1 MPRWRCW
8 VAKSIAEPPLRTPI
22 SLLALAIALCGC
34 QSREPEAPPAAAAPA
49 SCSTDVDCASG
60 QRCDQGYCGV
70 PSAPPTPATGTEGR
84 ASEPAS
90 QGAQDIANDGGIPG
104 VPGCKPGDG
113 RRGIPVWAP
122 PVRGLQVDAAPPAE
136 AGQIV
141 YLRLDVSD
149 TSLECRDAETARFTL
164 GAGVAASAEA
174 GAIAVRGN
182 TQQIGQ
188 VCRYSGLYR
197 NETTNSE
204 ASKDG
209 AKDQAAVAR
218 FVAVEPSEVVS
229 TNQYCLTS
237 PPPADG
243 V

>member
-1 MPRWRCW
+1 L
-8 VAKSIAEPPLRTPI
+8 KTSI

-34 QSREPEAPPAAAAPA
+34 QSREPEAAATATVPPT
-49 SCSTDVDCASG
+49 CSTDADCASG

-70 PSAPPTPATGTEGR
+70 PATPPTPATGTDGR
-84 ASEPAS
+84 ASEPAY

-122 PVRGLQVDAAPPAE
+122 RVQGLQVDAAPPAE
-136 AGQIV
+136 AGQIL
-141 YLRLDVSD
+141 YLRLDVTD
-149 TSLECRDAETARFTL
+149 ASLECRDAETARFTL
-164 GAGVAASAEA
+164 GGQAATGAGAVAAAV
-174 GAIAVRGN
+174 AVRGN

-197 NETTNSE
+197 NETTNAAS
-204 ASKDG
+204 SKDAAAAAG
-209 AKDQAAVAR
+209 AQAS
-218 FVAVEPSEVVS
+218 FVAVEPADVVS

-237 PPPADG
+237 PPPADTP
-243 V
+243 